1 MDYMADFKRKPGESF
16 ESFLRKFKKGLKNSK
31 RLEKARSKQH
41 LEPRKTKH
49 RQKAHALIGLSL
61 RKKNEYLR
69 KIGKLPEGN
78 MHS

>member
-41 LEPRKTKH
+41 LKPKNTKRLQKKYALTSLALSKKNDFLRKT
-49 RQKAHALIGLSL
+49 
-61 RKKNEYLR
+61 
-69 KIGKLPEGN
+69 GKLPETIQR
-78 MHS
+78 S

>member
-16 ESFLRKFKKGLKNSK
+16 ESFLRKFKRGLKNSK

-41 LEPRKTKH
+41 LEQKTTK
-49 RQKAHALIGLSL
+49 RLQKKKALTGLAL

-69 KIGKLPEGN
+69 KIGKLPETN
-78 MHS
+78 NR